1 MFLPKTVVFK
11 NKVGGSRE
19 GEGTPNRK
27 LSLCNSDVKSIKLNQ
42 ETAFLRIDFS
52 LKCVLVFNRPLQ
64 QDFFFF

>member
-27 LSLCNSDVKSIKLNQ
+27 LSLCNSDVKSI
-42 ETAFLRIDFS
+42 
-52 LKCVLVFNRPLQ
+52 
-64 QDFFFF
+64 